1 MRLVAEATEADGVR
15 PLSEHVMLHLR
26 YGGDE
31 PVRNL
36 LAYDGD
42 DLVGYAHLD
51 VTDPVEG
58 SSAELVVRPLA
69 RQHGY
74 GRALVNALIKDA
86 PDARLRLWAHG
97 HRPAAD
103 ALASSMGFTRAR
115 GLLQLRRSLYA
126 PLPDVKLPAGVSIR
140 TFEIGRDEDA
150 WLEVNN
156 RAFAEHP
163 EQGKWT
169 RAEIDRREREPWFDP
184 AGFFLAERPDSVADE
199 RNNRRLVGF
208 HWTKVHGDDPSTHGH
223 EAIGEVYVVGV
234 DPNEQGSGLGKALT
248 AIGLRYL
255 RSLGLGQVML
265 YVDASNERAIHVYE
279 QLGFTHWDTDVS
291 YRR

>member
-1 MRLVAEATEADGVR
+1 VPPSAGVRIARRTRLPRNEVAQVMRLVAEATEADGVR

-150 WLEVNN
+150 W
-156 RAFAEHP
+156 
-163 EQGKWT
+163 
-169 RAEIDRREREPWFDP
+169 REPWFDP